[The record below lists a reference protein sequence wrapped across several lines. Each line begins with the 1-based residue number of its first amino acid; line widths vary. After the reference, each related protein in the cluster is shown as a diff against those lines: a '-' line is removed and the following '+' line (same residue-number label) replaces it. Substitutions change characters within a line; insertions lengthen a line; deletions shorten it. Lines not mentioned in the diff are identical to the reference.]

1 MKEKTYKLI
10 PCNSFDARELQ
21 QWLSEEAAAGYF
33 FQSGTTT
40 WIQFREDT
48 PKAGVTYILQP
59 DAQKRRLHDERLRYL
74 GTIYGR
80 YHVYL
85 QLTEEAPRF
94 YAATTYK
101 VLLASFALASVYVV
115 GLCFH
120 TLQHGNPPWPHI
132 EWMMQWRF
140 LFWVAML
147 LLFLFSVIGWT
158 RSFYY
163 SCRQS
168 KPRTPR
174 GRAWNRRLHW
184 VGNGI
189 ALVLFLLAM
198 LFAVLEL
205 NSSQWSSTSGEE
217 PPAALCSPILEN
229 EDKVVFWET
238 GFVWSGSYS
247 VIREE
252 NSDYNY
258 AYTTSYTFSNQ
269 AIANW
274 FYRDFQKEMGGMQ
287 DISQSFRKGNAA
299 VIETGLW
306 TSGTGICIL
315 VQNGRQVVYTNYQ
328 GDLSM
333 EQVVAKVVKYV
344 NSIE

>member
-21 QWLSEEAAAGYF
+21 QWISEEAAAGYF

-40 WIQFREDT
+40 WIQFRKDT

-59 DAQKRRLHDERLRYL
+59 DTQKRRLYDESLRYL
-74 GTIYGR
+74 GTIHGR

-85 QLTEEAPRF
+85 QLTKEAPRF
-94 YAATTYK
+94 YTATTYK
-101 VLLASFALASVYVV
+101 VLLASFVLAFVYVV

-120 TLQHGNPPWPHI
+120 ILRRGNPPWPRI

-147 LLFLFSVIGWT
+147 LLFLCGVIGWT

-163 SCRQS
+163 SYRQS

-174 GRAWNRRLHW
+174 GRAWNRRFHW
-184 VGNGI
+184 AGNGI
-189 ALVLFLLAM
+189 AFVLFLLVI
-198 LFAVLEL
+198 LFAALEQ
-205 NSSQWSSTSGEE
+205 NPTQWTSTSGGE
-217 PPAALCSPILEN
+217 PSAALSSPFLESD
-229 EDKVVFWET
+229 EKVVFWET

-247 VIREE
+247 VTREE

-258 AYTTSYTFSNQ
+258 AYTTAYTFSNR

-274 FYRDFQKEMGGMQ
+274 FCRNFQKEMGGMQ
-287 DISQSFRKGNAA
+287 DISQLFGKGNAA
-299 VIETGLW
+299 ATETALW
-306 TSGTGICIL
+306 TGGTGICIL

-328 GDLSM
+328 GEFSM
-333 EQVVAKVVKYV
+333 EELIVKVREFVDA
-344 NSIE
+344 I